1 MEEVMIEEEENL
13 TFATPRDIVQG
24 SLCGKK
30 RLRESMSPDKGYIE
44 DGRNHEGH
52 SKRLQLNLSSCSS
65 SNAEELD
72 PKS

>member
-30 RLRESMSPDKGYIE
+30 RLRESISPDKGYIE
-44 DGRNHEGH
+44 DERNYEGP
-52 SKRLQLNLSSCSS
+52 SKRL
-65 SNAEELD
+65 
-72 PKS
+72 